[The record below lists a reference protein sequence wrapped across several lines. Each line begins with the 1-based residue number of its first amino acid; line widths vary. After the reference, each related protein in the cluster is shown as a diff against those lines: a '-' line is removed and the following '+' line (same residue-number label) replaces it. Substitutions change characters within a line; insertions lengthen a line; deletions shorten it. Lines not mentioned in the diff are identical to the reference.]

1 VFLDLSLIY
10 LTYLLVHMKQP
21 SEPDLNLSRI
31 GKKKKTFKYSI
42 YLDVFDVRSWYGCF
56 NRLSSF
62 KASWSSRK
70 IKIKTQNLFL
80 ALKTAKPTAIIPSNT
95 QISDDRKRSSW
106 NINIPGNLFMS
117 THRDYRLFVSR
128 KYVLLG
134 NIGPFFALLSILLG
148 WVHGTHNTDAL

>member
-1 VFLDLSLIY
+1 
-10 LTYLLVHMKQP
+10 M
-21 SEPDLNLSRI
+21 
-31 GKKKKTFKYSI
+31 
-42 YLDVFDVRSWYGCF
+42 RSWYGCF

-106 NINIPGNLFMS
+106 NMNIPGYLFIS
-117 THRDYRLFVSR
+117 TRRTYRLFLSR
-128 KYVLLG
+128 KYVFWG

-148 WVHGTHNTDAL
+148 WVHGTHNTHGRALACWAGFGPTSPRHWSVWRFLGTRLGEVGANHHEWEGKTPRLL